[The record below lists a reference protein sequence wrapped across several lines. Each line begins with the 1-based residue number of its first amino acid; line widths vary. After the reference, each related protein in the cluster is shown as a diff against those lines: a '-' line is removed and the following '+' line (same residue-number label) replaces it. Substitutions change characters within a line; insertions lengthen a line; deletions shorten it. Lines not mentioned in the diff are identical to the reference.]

1 MEPFI
6 SNDSFDAF
14 RTDNG
19 IEIHEK
25 KVAAKKFSVII
36 IVVGLVFI
44 GISFIPIEGL
54 TYDWITTM
62 FQAVFL
68 YGGILLFVLG
78 LLVLILKGSGNKQ
91 TPITEL
97 NVKTKI
103 LTLRN
108 KEIPFGEMS
117 EVHIQTTEAM
127 NRKMTAI
134 LFKHKGRNK
143 GFISGIMFTDD
154 LKSIENFVEELNA
167 LLKGDQNNSES

>member
-25 KVAAKKFSVII
+25 KAAAKKFSVVILVI
-36 IVVGLVFI
+36 GLVFI
-44 GISFIPIEGL
+44 GISFIPMDGL

-62 FQAVFL
+62 FTAVFL

-78 LLVLILKGSGNKQ
+78 VLVLLLKGTGNKQ
-91 TPITEL
+91 GPITTV
-97 NVKTKI
+97 NIHTRT

-108 KEIPFGEMS
+108 KEIPFAEMS
-117 EVHIQTTEAM
+117 EIHIQTTEVM
-127 NRKMTAI
+127 KRRMTAM
-134 LFKHKGRNK
+134 LFKHNGRNK
-143 GFISGIMFTDD
+143 GFISGTVFTDD
-154 LKSIENFVEELNA
+154 IKSLENFVEEVNA
-167 LLKGDQNNSES
+167 LLKGDQNNSKD